1 MKGRFR
7 LVRLRPRTL
16 RSRLALFSA
25 LAAFGCLSV
34 ASVVVFAAAARLL
47 GQQAETQL
55 RQVASIVNP
64 MVMTRSGAD
73 LQQFCASLQ
82 AATARRADLEALAG
96 SAGLTRGEV
105 VAELVRPDGSTCSA
119 LGGTGIHQLTGAGL
133 GWGRLFG
140 TSLPQGVGDHGEH
153 LLVLD
158 RPLIAGWHLRI
169 ARDFSRDLEV
179 VFALRGV
186 MFVLSIAGGLAAL
199 AAGQVI
205 ARRGLRPVAA
215 LTDAA
220 ELIARTQDLSVRIDV
235 PDLGDRDEVTRLAR
249 AFDRMTSALATSRA
263 RQAQLVA
270 DAGHELRTPLTSLR
284 ANVDLLLRA
293 ERSGRALPAEQRE
306 ALFED
311 VRSQLAELSLLA
323 GELTVL
329 AQEDPSPVL
338 GPVRLDDVVL
348 GAVQRIRP
356 RAGGRVIDVAVEP
369 WELASADAAALERAL
384 VNVLDNAVKF
394 APDGSAV
401 RVRLSDGEV
410 TVDDEGPGVPEEH
423 RAEAFARFWR
433 GDRARGLP
441 GSGLGL
447 SIVADTV
454 GRHGGTAEVDAAP
467 GGGARVRLRLPGS
480 RPLTPGAAAAL

>member
-1 MKGRFR
+1 
-7 LVRLRPRTL
+7 
-16 RSRLALFSA
+16 
-25 LAAFGCLSV
+25 
-34 ASVVVFAAAARLL
+34 
-47 GQQAETQL
+47 
-55 RQVASIVNP
+55 
-64 MVMTRSGAD
+64 
-73 LQQFCASLQ
+73 
-82 AATARRADLEALAG
+82 
-96 SAGLTRGEV
+96 
-105 VAELVRPDGSTCSA
+105 
-119 LGGTGIHQLTGAGL
+119 
-133 GWGRLFG
+133 
-140 TSLPQGVGDHGEH
+140 
-153 LLVLD
+153 
-158 RPLIAGWHLRI
+158 
-169 ARDFSRDLEV
+169 
-179 VFALRGV
+179 
-186 MFVLSIAGGLAAL
+186 
-199 AAGQVI
+199 
-205 ARRGLRPVAA
+205 
-215 LTDAA
+215 
-220 ELIARTQDLSVRIDV
+220 
-235 PDLGDRDEVTRLAR
+235 
-249 AFDRMTSALATSRA
+249 MTSALATSRA